1 MAEST
6 TLQKVTDAVRAGRV
20 RLSDHAL
27 TRMLERNIDILSALD
42 GLNRATIMEDY
53 SLSRGTP
60 RVLVSQREP
69 NGRVLHVVW
78 DAPENEEQDA
88 VLVTV
93 FHPDR

>member
-1 MAEST
+1 MTEST
-6 TLQKVTDAVRAGRV
+6 TFQRIKDAVLAGRV

-42 GLNRATIMEDY
+42 GLSHATIVKDY

-78 DAPENEEQDA
+78 DAPENDVQDA

-93 FHPDR
+93 YHPDR